1 MIKNINKNR
10 FWLWQAVTTYG
21 LGIIFIIN
29 NNVFGAA
36 PPRHTP
42 IEQFDDPAFV
52 FVIGIVGTLALVY
65 TLWDIKHLY
74 YKAIMAGLLTAVWL
88 LFFIVL
94 TLYDIERGRVLG
106 FENFFAL
113 VVLGSLLHEII
124 TGS

>member
-1 MIKNINKNR
+1 MMKNINKNR
-10 FWLWQAVTTYG
+10 FWLWQSVTTYG

-42 IEQFDDPAFV
+42 IEQFDDPVFV
-52 FVIGIVGTLALVY
+52 FAIGIVGTLALVY

>member
-1 MIKNINKNR
+1 MIRNINKNR
-10 FWLWQAVTTYG
+10 FWLWQSVTTYG
-21 LGIIFIIN
+21 LGIILIIN

-113 VVLGSLLHEII
+113 VVLSSLLHEII